1 MCDLKRFKVAQEA
14 KYDDALAEVKAG
26 RKTSHWM
33 WYIFPQFDGLGRSET
48 SKFYSIKSL
57 GEARAYLADE
67 LLGARLRE
75 ISSALLDLET
85 NDAQEV
91 FGRTD
96 AMKLKSCM
104 TLFDLVSPDDVFA
117 HVLDKFYEGKRS
129 GRTLGLAKSIEQG
142 YVPENA
148 QYTPGNIRALRPDEV
163 FVFGSN
169 LAGRHAGGAARVAHK
184 LFGAVYGQGVGLQGQ
199 SYGIPTMQGG
209 VETIAPYV
217 DEFISFAKAHP
228 ELKFY
233 VTRIGCG
240 IAGFHDEE
248 IAPLFAAARQ
258 LPNVTLPHTF
268 CEATDDGKA

>member
-14 KYDDALAEVKAG
+14 KYDDAFAEVKAG

-67 LLGARLRE
+67 LLGPRLRE

-85 NDAQEV
+85 NDAKEV

-104 TLFDLVSPDDVFA
+104 TLFDLVSPDYVFA
-117 HVLDKFYEGKRS
+117 HVLDKYYEGKRS
-129 GRTLGLAKSIEQG
+129 GRTLKLVSGTQG
-142 YVPENA
+142 FVPEGV
-148 QYTPGNIRALRPDEV
+148 QYTPGNIRALRPGEV

-169 LAGRHAGGAARVAHK
+169 LAGQHAGGAARVAHK

-240 IAGFHDEE
+240 IAGFRDEE

-258 LPNVTLPHTF
+258 LPNVTLPRTF
-268 CEATDDGKA
+268 CEATDGKA